1 MVMVVGCRGNRGGQ
15 ENVEIEENRV
25 GGPEGKEES
34 RKSKVEKKSEE
45 RKWDDNLMMKSLR
58 CRRR

>member
-1 MVMVVGCRGNRGGQ
+1 MVVGCRGNRGGQ